1 MSLTLSQVRKTIE
14 LYEKVKL
21 GPGEKIVKTQKVGRS
36 KKIEMT
42 LTKKG
47 NKFFIYFD
55 GEKYARPVNREKD
68 AEKLTKDYLKLV
80 GEEYINEV
88 RGKA

>member
-55 GEKYARPVNREKD
+55 GEKYATCRV
-68 AEKLTKDYLKLV
+68 
-80 GEEYINEV
+80 
-88 RGKA
+88 